1 LPIYGFFDGFNHL
14 GMNGVERTMK
24 LSTLRF
30 GEIEISKEEIYTF
43 PQGIPGFEDKT
54 SFIMLQPDESVPV
67 TFMQSTEEGSLAFI
81 VTNPFIFFPDY
92 EFDLPDTVEKEMGI
106 ESEADVM
113 IFSML
118 SITPPTDQFSLNL
131 LAPIVLNLREKTGK
145 QTVLHHTNYRTKH
158 LFSFAPKAQEESA
171 VRDV

>member
-14 GMNGVERTMK
+14 GMNGVERKMK

-30 GEIEISKEEIYTF
+30 GEIEIAEEDIFTF
-43 PQGIPGFEDKT
+43 PHGIPGFEDKT
-54 SFIMLQPDESVPV
+54 RFIMLQPDESVQV
-67 TFMQSTEEGSLAFI
+67 TFLQSIEEGTLAFI

-92 EFDLPDTVEKEMGI
+92 EFDLPETVEKEIGI

-118 SITPPTDQFSLNL
+118 SITQPKDQFSLNL

-145 QTVLHHTNYRTKH
+145 QIVLHHTNYRTKH
-158 LFSFAPKAQEESA
+158 FFSFAPKAQEQSA
-171 VRDV
+171 ARDV